1 MENIF
6 VVNFKVESEAFQ
18 AMTETR
24 QDPINDSRTV
34 SQALLVK
41 KTGDRISVLDQFD
54 TGYETAN
61 DTGIGGMVGAL
72 VGIIGGP
79 VGVLLGGGLGAMVG
93 ELVDASDALDNASLI
108 EKVCDAIS
116 DGETAMIALVSEK
129 DPESFS
135 GKLAKFDVEVSS
147 FDAAEVA
154 AEIADAEEL
163 ERQMK
168 KEARSKL
175 RAEKA
180 EAFGK
185 KVAEQ
190 RAKITES
197 FDNLKKKLS

>member
-41 KTGDRISVLDQFD
+41 K
-54 TGYETAN
+54 TAN